1 MSAVSVSAP
10 LTRKAD
16 KAPHIV
22 KLKVFWKT
30 TKKWETADIEDFRH
44 AVPQIAE
51 RLRTEQYWNKDGDI
65 RSNKFTCEDFA
76 IRVLCEYASFKG
88 LPVKLTTGVR
98 SYRNME
104 LYDAGEHDRYASN
117 KYGFADMVMLT
128 YGAPDMLNSGNTKL
142 VNTDSVQAGDLL
154 AKMNENNT
162 ARHVQVV
169 IQNTGSKIH
178 VIQGNQEYKYPYR
191 AMYWLAKKLGGN
203 EDNSVSNPSAKGYEG
218 LPLGEAQYTKIDG
231 KWNYTNLRSGFSAPD
246 FLRQFVGREWSYF
259 EFNK

>member
-76 IRVLCEYASFKG
+76 
-88 LPVKLTTGVR
+88 
-98 SYRNME
+98 
-104 LYDAGEHDRYASN
+104 DR
-117 KYGFADMVMLT
+117 K
-128 YGAPDMLNSGNTKL
+128 
-142 VNTDSVQAGDLL
+142 SV
-154 AKMNENNT
+154 
-162 ARHVQVV
+162 V
-169 IQNTGSKIH
+169 
-178 VIQGNQEYKYPYR
+178 
-191 AMYWLAKKLGGN
+191 
-203 EDNSVSNPSAKGYEG
+203 
-218 LPLGEAQYTKIDG
+218 
-231 KWNYTNLRSGFSAPD
+231 
-246 FLRQFVGREWSYF
+246 
-259 EFNK
+259 